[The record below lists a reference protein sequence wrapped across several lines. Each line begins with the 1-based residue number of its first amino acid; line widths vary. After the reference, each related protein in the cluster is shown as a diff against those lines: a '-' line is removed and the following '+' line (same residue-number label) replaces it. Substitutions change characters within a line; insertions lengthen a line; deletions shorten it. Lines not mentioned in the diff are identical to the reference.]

1 MRYRCCGL
9 DVNIAHECMKVSYDA
24 AAAVSIVTASDLPLP
39 CSVQVTWS
47 EPSLKKT
54 HTHGFSKGIRS
65 GCASSA
71 CSKSQRGLYL
81 FIVTTVMIS
90 CISSLGSR
98 SLRTICRTQIGG
110 GGRELKCCIY
120 CFDQNN

>member
-1 MRYRCCGL
+1 MYYSCCGL
-9 DVNIAHECMKVSYDA
+9 NVNIVQDECMKVSYDA

-54 HTHGFSKGIRS
+54 HTYGFSKATRCTTAVLFFS
-65 GCASSA
+65 SSA
-71 CSKSQRGLYL
+71 CSLRNEGVYL

-98 SLRTICRTQIGG
+98 SLRTICRT
-110 GGRELKCCIY
+110 
-120 CFDQNN
+120 